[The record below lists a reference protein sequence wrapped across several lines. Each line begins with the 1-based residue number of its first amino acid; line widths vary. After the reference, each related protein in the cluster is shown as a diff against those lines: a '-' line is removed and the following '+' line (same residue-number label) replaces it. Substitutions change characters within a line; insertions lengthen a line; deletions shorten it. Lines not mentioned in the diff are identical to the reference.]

1 MSVAKFP
8 LPARPRLRRVTLIP
22 LRDEGMFLVHDP
34 QEYVEAFGVSAHLAP
49 ILKFCDGRHEPE
61 DIRRSVAREFGVEYS
76 LADILRALERMDH
89 WLLFDSP
96 RFAAHREGIDDAF
109 ARATVRPAAHAG
121 ASYPSERAA
130 LRARLDAILALPS
143 PVTRRSP
150 ETLVGVVAPHID
162 LRVGERTYAPVYQA
176 VRRFAES
183 LPADEPLTVL
193 VLGTAHYGGGLFV
206 ASRKDYETPLG
217 VMQCDRKFLADL
229 ETNFGDSL
237 SADDGNHRREHSIEF
252 QVVFLQ
258 HVFGERVARGQVKLA
273 PVLCGSFHSLLDTV
287 HESGRDRGEYRRFV
301 EALRRTLTQRKTRT
315 LSLVGGDLAHVGRKF
330 GDPFDAEAVLPRV
343 EREDA
348 ELLEIVRRRDAAG
361 LLGHIARDR
370 DARNVCGF
378 PPMLAF
384 LDTLEASGGT
394 KIQGEVLHYEQWNE
408 RETRSAVTYAGLAF
422 HAE

>member
-1 MSVAKFP
+1 MSVADFP
-8 LPARPRLRRVTLIP
+8 LPARPRLRRLTLIP
-22 LRDEGMFLVHDP
+22 MRDEGMFLVHDP
-34 QEYVEAFGVSAHLAP
+34 QEYVEAFGLSTQLAP

-76 LADILRALERMDH
+76 LADVRRALERMDR

-96 RFAAHREGIDDAF
+96 RFAAHREGVEDAF
-109 ARATVRPAAHAG
+109 LRSAVRPAAHAG
-121 ASYPSERAA
+121 ASYPAERTA

-143 PVTRRSP
+143 PASRRRP

-162 LRVGERTYAPVYQA
+162 LRVGERAYAPVYQA
-176 VRRFAES
+176 VRRFAET
-183 LPADEPLTVL
+183 LPEDAELTIL

-217 VMQCDRKFLADL
+217 VMRCDREFLADL

-237 SADDGNHRREHSIEF
+237 TAADGNHRREHSIEF

-258 HVFGERVARGQVKLA
+258 RVFGERVARGRVKLA
-273 PVLCGSFHSLLDTV
+273 PVLCGSFHSLLETV
-287 HESGRDRGEYRRFV
+287 HESGRDRGEYRRFID
-301 EALRRTLTQRKTRT
+301 ALRRTLARRKTKT

-330 GDPFDAEAVLPRV
+330 GDPFDAETALSRV

-361 LLGHIARDR
+361 LLRHIARDR

-384 LDTLEASGGT
+384 LDTLDACGGAA
-394 KIQGEVLHYEQWNE
+394 IEGDILHYEQWNE

-422 HAE
+422 HGE